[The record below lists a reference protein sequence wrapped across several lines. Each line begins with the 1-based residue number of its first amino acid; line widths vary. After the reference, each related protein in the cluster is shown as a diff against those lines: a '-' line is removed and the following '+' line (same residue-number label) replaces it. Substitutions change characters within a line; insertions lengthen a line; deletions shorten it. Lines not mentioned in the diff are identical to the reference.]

1 MKRLRP
7 VVVSPPA
14 PVLSLAQPENSAA
27 PSSSSS
33 GNTVRKHVMISYAW
47 GAKKELAVALAAE
60 LRSLGY
66 EMWRDEEGSAI
77 VPSMSG
83 DTDERM
89 AQVTY
94 TLLNSKR
101 KCDLIYLQ
109 IIHLSF
115 FLLSQAIEASHAVIV
130 CVSPQYKESV
140 NCRSEAQY
148 CKVWKKSH
156 GLQLLYV
163 MMDNEYTTV
172 SKTQTVDGWLGFMLG
187 TELWY
192 PLWSPGNVQST
203 AIELGK
209 LIGDNA
215 KSDGSSSSAPSSPSK
230 TMVASASSPA
240 VVVSSPPPTSAP
252 PAVDYAKAWS
262 VITDSRRV
270 VADKFDELTA
280 YLHEQGFVESSD
292 LETFYSDEEVMA
304 TIRGYL
310 NPVGQKLF
318 IKAMG
323 M

>member
-1 MKRLRP
+1 MTFSQQIHTLLNRLRP
-7 VVVSPPA
+7 VVITTPS
-14 PVLSLAQPENSAA
+14 PVLSLAQSENTAA
-27 PSSSSS
+27 PSSSSDKNVPSSSS
-33 GNTVRKHVMISYAW
+33 GSTVRKHVMISYAW

-66 EMWRDEEGSAI
+66 EVWRDEEGSAI

-89 AQVTY
+89 AQ
-94 TLLNSKR
+94 
-101 KCDLIYLQ
+101 
-109 IIHLSF
+109 
-115 FLLSQAIEASHAVIV
+115 AIEASHAVVV

-192 PLWSPGNVQST
+192 PLWSLVNVQST

-215 KSDGSSSSAPSSPSK
+215 KSDGTTSSFPASPSK
-230 TMVASASSPA
+230 TMVASASSPT
-240 VVVSSPPPTSAP
+240 VVVSSPPLTSGH
-252 PAVDYAKAWS
+252 PAVDYDMAWS
-262 VITDSRRV
+262 VLTEPRR
-270 VADKFDELTA
+270 AAPGKSEDLIAFLD
-280 YLHEQGFVESSD
+280 EQGIIRGDD
-292 LETFYSDEEVMA
+292 LEIQDEDVLV

-310 NPVGQKLF
+310 NPTGQKLF
-318 IKAMG
+318 VKAMG
-323 M
+323 I

>member
-7 VVVSPPA
+7 VVISTPA
-14 PVLSLAQPENSAA
+14 PVLSLAQPEITAA
-27 PSSSSS
+27 PNSS
-33 GNTVRKHVMISYAW
+33 GANTVRKHVMISYAW

-66 EMWRDEEGSAI
+66 EVWRDEEGSAI

-83 DTDERM
+83 DTDEPM
-89 AQVTY
+89 A
-94 TLLNSKR
+94 
-101 KCDLIYLQ
+101 
-109 IIHLSF
+109 
-115 FLLSQAIEASHAVIV
+115 QAIEASHAVIV

-172 SKTQTVDGWLGFMLG
+172 SKAQTVDGWLGFMLG

-203 AIELGK
+203 AIELDK

-215 KSDGSSSSAPSSPSK
+215 RSDGTSSSAPASPSK
-230 TMVASASSPA
+230 TMVASACSPT
-240 VVVSSPPPTSAP
+240 VVSSPPPTSAP
-252 PAVDYAKAWS
+252 PAVDYAKAWA

-270 VADKFDELTA
+270 VVDKFDEFTAFLTGNHIPLNYDLNEA
-280 YLHEQGFVESSD
+280 ILLHTRIIS
-292 LETFYSDEEVMA
+292 TFLMNQTNHIYNMY
-304 TIRGYL
+304 TPHI
-310 NPVGQKLF
+310 QK
-318 IKAMG
+318 IKASSKVVIWNCSMKRPCQ
-323 M
+323 